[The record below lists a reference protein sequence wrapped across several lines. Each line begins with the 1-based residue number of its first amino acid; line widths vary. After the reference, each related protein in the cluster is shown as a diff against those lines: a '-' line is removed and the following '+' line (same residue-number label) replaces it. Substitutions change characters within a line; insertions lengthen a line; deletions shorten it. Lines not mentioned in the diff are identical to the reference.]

1 MSNLDKKHYYLV
13 HATFTDSNNHN
24 LSHDYDGTL
33 CLKDTKVTKSVLD
46 DIRNS
51 ITAHIQNQKPEIG
64 ISDFIL
70 TSVSYLGEMTEAEF
84 NS

>member
-1 MSNLDKKHYYLV
+1 MSNLEKQHYYLV

-24 LSHDYDGTL
+24 LSHSYDGTL
-33 CLKDTKVTKSVLD
+33 RLKDTKVTKSVLD
-46 DIRNS
+46 NIRDS
-51 ITAHIQNQKPEIG
+51 ITANIQNQQPAIG